1 MIEKK
6 ERKKMWHI
14 GLIVPIEWRP
24 LILKRIDK
32 MGFMSVSDYLRS
44 LIRED
49 LEKAGLLE
57 MEGGWG

>member
-1 MIEKK
+1 MR

-14 GLIVPIEWRP
+14 GLVVPIEWRS
-24 LILKRIDK
+24 LILRRIDMK
-32 MGFMSVSDYLRS
+32 GYISVSDYLRS

-57 MEGGWG
+57 MKVGEVG